1 MVDVECVAITSE
13 NRLVKRGALAQ
24 RAHARHI
31 KLVQSDRPDRRI
43 RAQVHLAFPKKWRRH
58 DPIAQLHKG
67 NDMKLFSV
75 IAATALC
82 LSSLPSMGQVFSFDP
97 LKDLESAIPAGVPNE
112 SRIIQARLQV
122 REVAQDALA
131 TLYEYNPGARRVIER
146 AAGYAVFSTFGVKLF
161 FAGGTTGKGMV
172 VNQRT
177 GRQTFMRMVQVQ
189 GGLGFGLNQNRLI
202 FVFTN
207 PSVLRNFIDQGWE
220 FGGQGNLSAMAG
232 GQGAMFSGAA
242 AVSPGIYLYQLTQT
256 GLAATL
262 TVSGTKYFKDA
273 ELN

>member
-1 MVDVECVAITSE
+1 MKS
-13 NRLVKRGALAQ
+13 
-24 RAHARHI
+24 
-31 KLVQSDRPDRRI
+31 RI
-43 RAQVHLAFPKKWRRH
+43 
-58 DPIAQLHKG
+58 
-67 NDMKLFSV
+67 V
-75 IAATALC
+75 IAAVLC
-82 LSSLPSMGQVFSFDP
+82 LAMSPGMAQIFSFDP

-112 SRIIQARLQV
+112 SRIIQARQQV
-122 REVAQDALA
+122 REVALDALA
-131 TLYEYNPGARRVIER
+131 SLYEYNPGARRGVER

-172 VNQRT
+172 VNNRT
-177 GRQTFMRMVQVQ
+177 GRQTFMKMVQVQ

-207 PSVLRNFIDQGWE
+207 ESALRGFIDQGWE

-232 GQGAMFSGAA
+232 GKGAMFSGAA
-242 AVSPGIYLYQLTQT
+242 AVSPGVYLYQLTQT

-262 TVSGTKYFKDA
+262 TVSGTKYFKDV